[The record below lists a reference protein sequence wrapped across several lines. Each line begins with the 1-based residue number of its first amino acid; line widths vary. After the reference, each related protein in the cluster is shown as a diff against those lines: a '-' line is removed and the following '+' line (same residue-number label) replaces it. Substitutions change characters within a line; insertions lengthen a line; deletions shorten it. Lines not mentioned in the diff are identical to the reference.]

1 MATSKSSNI
10 ATRLDRIDAQFDA
23 KTGGYSFDIDFKR
36 VVDGSLV
43 KVKAEIYRELAAMP
57 PREREMLRLFEYFV
71 AGDVFDYQEG
81 LYGALIW
88 GDGKADILHI
98 HYLFEGGSGEGVRDS
113 KTAIDWVFAFHA
125 ISADNQI
132 NSFIGF
138 IDRFAQ
144 KYPDTQ
150 LSRRAM
156 ARLRGGSAWA
166 NVNDLTDDFA
176 PEKPG
181 LLLGIHEGSGTP
193 VRFSGEG
200 SLITI
205 ASPGTGK
212 TQSQVLPNLLEW
224 PGAAI
229 VLDVKGEIFEA
240 TARWRVENGFP
251 VYRFAPL
258 DPDQSHAFNP
268 LKTIRNTDDFL
279 WEDSRFLA
287 SMLLVP
293 NKKATDPFWET
304 KAQDLITASV
314 AAVCAINPPEARSMG
329 AVLDYLYR
337 VEWEEFLAILKS
349 SPIRAM
355 LRAGHSIE
363 GMTEKTLDSVLQTA
377 QSALSAWEG
386 PRVERVITGND
397 WDVSDFQ
404 RHEHPPTLYI
414 TLRPGE
420 IDPYRSLLRVI
431 VAQHLRGLMQE
442 VPDGKAPPVLFMLDE
457 LPRLGNMPPIEEA
470 LEVGRQYGIKLWMF
484 AQSLGQLRNIYPNAD
499 GMIGNCRVQCY
510 MNPALHD
517 GTAEHLAKSL
527 GMFDSPLDGSRQR
540 VVEPQA
546 LAGPEFRDLIVG
558 FSQSM
563 RPFKMKKQMAYETEP
578 YRSRMAGD

>member
-1 MATSKSSNI
+1 MSRENEAEI
-10 ATRLDRIDAQFDA
+10 APLLDQVDARFDA
-23 KTGGYSFDIDFKR
+23 KQGGFQFDINHR
-36 VVDGSLV
+36 RMRRGSLE
-43 KVKAEIYRELAAMP
+43 KLEASIYREIAAMS

-71 AGDVFDYQEG
+71 AAEIANRTDRVF
-81 LYGALIW
+81 GALIW
-88 GDGKADILHI
+88 GDGKAEILDFSFF
-98 HYLFEGGSGEGVRDS
+98 FEDASGFGIKDGLTSLQWFFGLHSISVDS
-113 KTAIDWVFAFHA
+113 E
-125 ISADNQI
+125 ISA
-132 NSFIGF
+132 FLGF
-138 IDRFAQ
+138 IDRFTK
-144 KYPDTQ
+144 KYPDTV
-150 LSRRAM
+150 LSSRVL
-156 ARLRGGSAWA
+156 ARLRGGGAWA
-166 NVNDLTDDFA
+166 TASDLTGDFA
-176 PEKPG
+176 PDTSG
-181 LLLGIHEGSGTP
+181 LLLGIHEGSDTP

-212 TQSQVLPNLLEW
+212 TQAQVLPNLLEW
-224 PGAAI
+224 QGAAV

-240 TARWRVENGFP
+240 TARWRAENGFP

-258 DPDQSHAFNP
+258 DPDESHAFNP
-268 LKTIRNTDDFL
+268 LRTIRNTDDYL

-293 NKKATDPFWET
+293 NKKANDPFWET

-314 AAVCAINPPEARSMG
+314 AAVCALAEPDERSM
-329 AVLDYLYR
+329 AQVLDYLYR
-337 VEWEEFLAILKS
+337 VEWEEFIAILKS
-349 SPIRAM
+349 SSIRAM
-355 LRAGHSIE
+355 MRAGHSIE
-363 GMTEKTLDSVLQTA
+363 NMTEKTLDSVLQTA

-397 WDVSDFQ
+397 WDVSEFQ
-404 RHEHPPTLYI
+404 RTEHPPTLYI

-420 IDPYRSLLRVI
+420 IDPYRSLLRVM
-431 VAQHLRGLMQE
+431 VAQHLRGLMQQ

-457 LPRLGNMPPIEEA
+457 VPRLGNMPPIEEA

-517 GTAEHLAKSL
+517 GTAEHLSKSL
-527 GMFDSPLDGSRQR
+527 GMFESPLDGSRQR

-546 LAGPEFRDLIVG
+546 LAGPEFKDLIVG

-563 RPFKMKKQMAYETEP
+563 RPFKMRKQMAFATEP
-578 YRSRMAGD
+578 YRSRL

>member
-1 MATSKSSNI
+1 MTNSKSNDIS
-10 ATRLDRIDAQFDA
+10 ARLGRIDEKFDT
-23 KTGGYSFDIDFKR
+23 KEGGYSFKIDFNR
-36 VVDGSLV
+36 MVDGTHA
-43 KVKAEIYRELAAMP
+43 KVKATLHRELAAMP
-57 PREREMLRLFEYFV
+57 PREREMLRLFEYFAA
-71 AGDVFDYQEG
+71 AGVLKNSEPI
-81 LYGALIW
+81 YGALVW
-88 GDGKADILHI
+88 GDGKAEITSCS
-98 HYLFEGGSGEGVRDS
+98 YLFDKEVGQSVKDFKS
-113 KTAIDWVFAFHA
+113 AIEWVFSFYSHTVDSE
-125 ISADNQI
+125 ISA
-132 NSFIGF
+132 FLGF
-138 IDRFAQ
+138 IDRFTK
-144 KYPDTQ
+144 KYPDTV
-150 LSRRAM
+150 LSSRVL
-156 ARLRGGSAWA
+156 ARLRGGGAWA
-166 NVNDLTDDFA
+166 TASDLTDDFA
-176 PEKPG
+176 PDPSG
-181 LLLGIHEGSGTP
+181 LLLGIHEGSDTP

-212 TQSQVLPNLLEW
+212 TQAQVLPNLLEW
-224 PGAAI
+224 RGAAI

-240 TARWRVENGFP
+240 TARWRAENGFP

-258 DPDQSHAFNP
+258 DPDESHSFNP
-268 LKTIRNTDDFL
+268 LKSIRNTDDFL

-293 NKKATDPFWET
+293 NKKSNDPFWET

-314 AAVCAINPPEARSMG
+314 AAVCALAEPDERSM
-329 AVLDYLYR
+329 AQVLDYLYR

-349 SPIRAM
+349 SSIRAM
-355 LRAGHSIE
+355 MRAGHSIE
-363 GMTEKTLDSVLQTA
+363 NMTEKTLDSVLQTA

-397 WDVSDFQ
+397 WEVSEFQ
-404 RHEHPPTLYI
+404 RTEHPPTLYI

-420 IDPYRSLLRVI
+420 IDPYRSLLRVM
-431 VAQHLRGLMQE
+431 VAQHLRGLMQK

-457 LPRLGNMPPIEEA
+457 VPRLGNMPPIEEA

-484 AQSLGQLRNIYPNAD
+484 AQSLGQIRNIYPNAD

-517 GTAEHLAKSL
+517 GTADHLSKSL
-527 GMFDSPLDGSRQR
+527 GMFESPLDGSRQR

-546 LAGPEFRDLIVG
+546 LAGPEFKDLIVG

-563 RPFKMKKQMAYETEP
+563 RPFKMKKQMAFETEP
-578 YRSRMAGD
+578 YSSRLR

>member
-1 MATSKSSNI
+1 MSHNTDLLI
-10 ATRLDRIDAQFDA
+10 ARLLDHVDAKFDA
-23 KTGGYSFDIDFKR
+23 KLGGYQFDIKHKR
-36 VVDGSLV
+36 MRGAALE
-43 KVKAEIYRELAAMP
+43 KVEASIYREIAAMNP
-57 PREREMLRLFEYFV
+57 SEREMLRLFEYFV
-71 AGDVFDYQEG
+71 ATGVASHTDRIF
-81 LYGALIW
+81 GALIW
-88 GDGKADILHI
+88 ADGKAEILEYNYYFEDGASLGIRDGRSCLQWFFAAHDITL
-98 HYLFEGGSGEGVRDS
+98 DS
-113 KTAIDWVFAFHA
+113 E
-125 ISADNQI
+125 ISAFLR
-132 NSFIGF
+132 FIE
-138 IDRFAQ
+138 
-144 KYPDTQ
+144 KYAKKDPDSM
-150 LSRRAM
+150 LSKRVQ
-156 ARLRGGSAWA
+156 ARLRGGGAWA
-166 NVNDLTDDFA
+166 TSSDLTGDFD
-176 PEKPG
+176 PHSNG
-181 LLLGIHEGSGTP
+181 LLLGTLDGSDTP

-212 TQSQVLPNLLEW
+212 TQAQVLPNLLEW
-224 PGAAI
+224 QGAAI

-258 DPDQSHAFNP
+258 DPDESHAFNP
-268 LKTIRNTDDFL
+268 LRTIRNNDDFL

-293 NKKATDPFWET
+293 NKKSNDPFWET

-314 AAVCAINPPEARSMG
+314 AAVCALAEPDDRSMG
-329 AVLDYLYR
+329 QVLDYLYR
-337 VEWEEFLAILKS
+337 VDWEEFIAILKS
-349 SPIRAM
+349 SSIRAM
-355 LRAGHSIE
+355 MRAGHSIE
-363 GMTEKTLDSVLQTA
+363 NMTEKTLDSVLQTA

-397 WDVSDFQ
+397 WEVSDFQ
-404 RHEHPPTLYI
+404 HTEHPPTLYI

-420 IDPYRSLLRVI
+420 IDPYRSLLRVM
-431 VAQHLRGLMQE
+431 VAQHLRGLMQQ

-457 LPRLGNMPPIEEA
+457 VPRLGNMPPIEEA

-517 GTAEHLAKSL
+517 GTADHLSKSL
-527 GMFDSPLDGSRQR
+527 GMFESPLDGSRQR

-546 LAGPEFRDLIVG
+546 LAGPEFKDLIVG

-563 RPFKMKKQMAYETEP
+563 RPFKMRKQMAFSTEP
-578 YRSRMAGD
+578 YRSRLP